1 MDNYTLLSFL
11 SLAEKLKCNLRHSWT
26 SSGRQES
33 VADHSWR
40 LCLFSWFIR
49 PDFPELDMDK
59 VLLMCLFHDIG
70 EAVTGDIPSFLK
82 TAQHETK
89 ETEAI
94 AGILKMLDTTQSDQL
109 SCLFIEMQEQKTK
122 EARLFKA
129 LDKLEVVL
137 QHNEAPLETWLPLE
151 YELNQTYGE
160 ENVREFPTL
169 ESFRKELKNMTIRLI
184 SGETSK
190 MLEK

>member
-1 MDNYTLLSFL
+1 MDNHALLSFL

-26 SSGRQES
+26 SSGRHES
-33 VADHSWR
+33 VAEHSWR
-40 LCLFSWFIR
+40 LCLFSWLIR

-59 VLLMCLFHDIG
+59 VQLMCLFHDIG

-82 TAQHETK
+82 TAQHETR

-94 AGILKMLDTTQSDQL
+94 AGILKMLDPAQSDQL
-109 SCLFIEMQEQKTK
+109 TCLFTEMQEQKTK

-160 ENVREFPTL
+160 ENVREFPAL

-190 MLEK
+190 TSEK

>member
-1 MDNYTLLSFL
+1 
-11 SLAEKLKCNLRHSWT
+11 
-26 SSGRQES
+26 
-33 VADHSWR
+33 
-40 LCLFSWFIR
+40 
-49 PDFPELDMDK
+49 MDK

-190 MLEK
+190 MSEK

>member
-1 MDNYTLLSFL
+1 MDNHALLAFL

-33 VADHSWR
+33 VAEHSWR
-40 LCLFSWFIR
+40 LCLFSWLLR
-49 PDFPELDMDK
+49 SDFPELDMDK

-82 TAQHETK
+82 TSQHETD

-94 AGILKMLDTTQSDQL
+94 GGVIKMLDPPLSDEL
-109 SCLFIEMQEQKTK
+109 ASLFSEMQEQKTK

-129 LDKLEVVL
+129 LDKLEVIL
-137 QHNEAPLETWLPLE
+137 QHNEAPLETWIPLE
-151 YELNQTYGE
+151 YELNLTYAD
-160 ENVREFPTL
+160 ENVREFPVL
-169 ESFRKELKNMTIRLI
+169 ESFRKELKEMTLKHI
-184 SGETSK
+184 SSNPENK
-190 MLEK
+190 E